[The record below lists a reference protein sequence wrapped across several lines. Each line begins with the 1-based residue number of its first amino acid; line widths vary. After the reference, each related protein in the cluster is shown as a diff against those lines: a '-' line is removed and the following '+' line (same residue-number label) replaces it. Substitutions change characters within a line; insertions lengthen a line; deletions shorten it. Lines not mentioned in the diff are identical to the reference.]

1 MTGLLSALRGL
12 AHRAGISLSILLVA
26 VVAVAAVTIGPAYYS
41 AAQSSILQD
50 TVNHAQVTGRGLE
63 VSQSGPAAA
72 ISMVTALARSALATH
87 LGGTA
92 VQHRIFGPPV
102 TAAETTVQAN
112 GQTVPL
118 VYRSGVC
125 AHLRFTSGR
134 CPSGLN
140 QIAVSSSLAV
150 LFHWHLG
157 QRIAVPTWKQ
167 LTITGVYRITAAESG
182 ASYWFDAASRYF
194 PYENQAAAGKS
205 AANPFDAM
213 FTPLSTLDAVP
224 GTVQG
229 TDYVDFPL
237 IPGHLAGPDLPVVA
251 AAMQQMVLDPVLE
264 QQGATTTTSIPA
276 TLGAVRASWRA
287 VEVPV
292 VLISAQLL
300 ILAWLLLF
308 LLVADAAEARG
319 PEVALAKMRGRG
331 QWRTLTFGLA
341 EPVILLAIAL
351 PVGAAAG
358 WAITAGLAHI
368 LLRPGTPVGLPAT
381 AWLAAAVATV
391 GGLIAVVVAARRT
404 LGRPVVEQWQRASR
418 AAAQRGWVVDSILL
432 TAALAGLVELR
443 VSGQIGSARRGVL
456 GLLLPGLLGVAIA
469 VAGSRLLIVACRAGF
484 GSTQRRG
491 RIAPFLALRHV
502 ARRPGGM
509 RATIVLATAFALAS
523 FAVAVWSVTV
533 ANIRAVAGARAGA
546 ATVLTVIPPAH
557 RSLGRIVDRIDPGG
571 REAMAVDSYTNA
583 SGAGAGQVMLGVDP
597 QRFARIAAWQPSW
610 LDRRPAA
617 LAAALKPPAP
627 RPVVLAGSQ
636 VRLRFQASGVRP
648 AGSTLALDLYEEGV
662 AAIGQ
667 TPVYFGAASGSR
679 TVTAPLTGCP
689 CLLANLTIS
698 APPPSPNAA
707 VIQPGQVTGQVTI
720 ASIEVRSGHGR
731 WVAVDAGLGTPGRW
745 RAGGSGAAAGSL
757 TPGPDGLRWSVK
769 SPPGQD
775 AVAVPVS
782 RPYPVPALIA
792 RGLAPT
798 AGVPVTVAGLD
809 GSPLQVNPVAVP
821 AAIPGAPD
829 NGIVVDRTYA
839 ERAAGGTPG
848 YATQQVWLA
857 PGALDRVRPAL
868 LAAGVRITSVA
879 SAAALQAQLIR
890 QGPALA
896 TVLFLADA
904 LAAAVLAAGAAVA
917 SLYASGRRR
926 RYEYAALI
934 ASRVSRSSV
943 RASLLT
949 EQAIVLGFGA
959 VIGIASGLLATLLAV
974 RNVPEF
980 VSPPPAPPL
989 SYLPS
994 ATALA
999 ILLGGALLAGAA
1011 AAIIA
1016 SLLLVRSVQPDL
1028 LREAEP

>member
-50 TVNHAQVTGRGLE
+50 TVNQAQVTGRGLE
-63 VSQSGPAAA
+63 VNQSGPAAA
-72 ISMVTALARSALATH
+72 ISTVTALARSALAAH
-87 LGGTA
+87 LGGAA

-125 AHLRFTSGR
+125 AHLRFTAGR

-140 QIAVSSSLAV
+140 QVAVSSSLAV

-194 PYENQAAAGKS
+194 PYENQAAAGNG

-224 GTVQG
+224 RAVQG

-251 AAMQQMVLDPVLE
+251 AAMQQMVLDPALE

-358 WAITAGLAHI
+358 WAITSGLAHI
-368 LLRPGTPVGLPAT
+368 LLRPGTPVGLPAA

-391 GGLIAVVVAARRT
+391 GGLIAVMVAARRT
-404 LGRPVVEQWQRASR
+404 LSRPVVEQWQRASR

-533 ANIRAVAGARAGA
+533 ANIRAVAGAGRRRDRADRH
-546 ATVLTVIPPAH
+546 PA
-557 RSLGRIVDRIDPGG
+557 R
-571 REAMAVDSYTNA
+571 
-583 SGAGAGQVMLGVDP
+583 
-597 QRFARIAAWQPSW
+597 
-610 LDRRPAA
+610 
-617 LAAALKPPAP
+617 AP
-627 RPVVLAGSQ
+627 RPGPHRGPDRPWRPGSDGRGQLHEPVWGWRWAGHAGGGPAAVRPDRRLAAQLAGPSARRAGCGAEAARAAPGGAGRQ
-636 VRLRFQASGVRP
+636 PGAAPVPGQPDPPGRQHPGPRPVRGGSGRDRPDPGLLRCRQRVADRDGAADRMPVPAGQPDHFRTAAVPQCGGDPAGSGDRPGHHHEHRGPVRLR
-648 AGSTLALDLYEEGV
+648 
-662 AAIGQ
+662 
-667 TPVYFGAASGSR
+667 PVG
-679 TVTAPLTGCP
+679 
-689 CLLANLTIS
+689 
-698 APPPSPNAA
+698 
-707 VIQPGQVTGQVTI
+707 
-720 ASIEVRSGHGR
+720 
-731 WVAVDAGLGTPGRW
+731 PGR
-745 RAGGSGAAAGSL
+745 
-757 TPGPDGLRWSVK
+757 T
-769 SPPGQD
+769 
-775 AVAVPVS
+775 
-782 RPYPVPALIA
+782 
-792 RGLAPT
+792 RGWAP
-798 AGVPVTVAGLD
+798 
-809 GSPLQVNPVAVP
+809 
-821 AAIPGAPD
+821 
-829 NGIVVDRTYA
+829 
-839 ERAAGGTPG
+839 RAAGG
-848 YATQQVWLA
+848 
-857 PGALDRVRPAL
+857 PGAAGPRPA
-868 LAAGVRITSVA
+868 R
-879 SAAALQAQLIR
+879 
-890 QGPALA
+890 
-896 TVLFLADA
+896 
-904 LAAAVLAAGAAVA
+904 
-917 SLYASGRRR
+917 
-926 RYEYAALI
+926 
-934 ASRVSRSSV
+934 
-943 RASLLT
+943 
-949 EQAIVLGFGA
+949 
-959 VIGIASGLLATLLAV
+959 
-974 RNVPEF
+974 
-980 VSPPPAPPL
+980 
-989 SYLPS
+989 
-994 ATALA
+994 
-999 ILLGGALLAGAA
+999 
-1011 AAIIA
+1011 
-1016 SLLLVRSVQPDL
+1016 
-1028 LREAEP
+1028 